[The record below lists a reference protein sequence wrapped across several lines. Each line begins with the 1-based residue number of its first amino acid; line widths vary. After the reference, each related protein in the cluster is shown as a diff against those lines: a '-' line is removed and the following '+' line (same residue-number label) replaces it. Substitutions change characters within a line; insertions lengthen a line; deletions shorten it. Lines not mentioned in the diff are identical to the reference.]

1 MFFME
6 KMQKVDNSCVLTWY
20 KLSKFGRWSISTDN
34 IESQLY
40 ADKQMLLRV
49 MEGMRELM
57 TE

>member
-1 MFFME
+1 ME
-6 KMQKVDNSCVLTWY
+6 KMQKVDNSSVLTWY